1 MSKKVNKKF
10 YAIHFINDN
19 ENVITESWTECQE
32 LTKGRNNM
40 FKGFMKQEE
49 AEDWLKNIT
58 PEQEER
64 HNEIV
69 QKNRKVKAMKQ
80 SQVQYTFRIDKK
92 MSDDLQKKLNA
103 LHISVDKVMNDMIR
117 EYLYGEE

>member
-40 FKGFMKQEE
+40 FKGFMSREDAEE
-49 AEDWLKNIT
+49 WLSQIT
-58 PEQEER
+58 PDQEER
-64 HNEIV
+64 HNEMV
-69 QKNRKVKAMKQ
+69 KKNRIVKTMKQ
-80 SQVQYTFRIDKK
+80 SQVQYAFRIDKK
-92 MSDDLQKKLNA
+92 MSDDLQEKLDA
-103 LHISVDKVMNDMIR
+103 LHISIDKLMNDMIY